1 MTEEDPIEGF
11 SSPDGRSTQAPSR
24 SPSRRS
30 PRPLTAQSTAQSTI
44 RNCGWSYSR
53 LPQLPKGDWD
63 EPKNVASGRA
73 WEPRPVIFVLRNYG
87 LGSATQS
94 EEGTYALFREFRTV
108 ADAARA
114 ANASSGSMISKRAG
128 MSRGEQDQESS
139 PLVVH
144 ISNEYPSE
152 PVYVFDNYVQCRAIV
167 TSLEKDGARKVKP
180 RASGT
185 RPAKLQRT
193 SSIGKP

>member
-1 MTEEDPIEGF
+1 MVIETKQVKRGRARRGCREPFIERCQKRNYMTEEDPIEEF
-11 SSPDGRSTQAPSR
+11 SSPGGRSTQAPS
-24 SPSRRS
+24 PRRS
-30 PRPLTAQSTAQSTI
+30 PRPLTAQSTAQSTWPQFLSQ
-44 RNCGWSYSR
+44 NWSYSR

-63 EPKNVASGRA
+63 EPKIVASGRA

-94 EEGTYALFREFRTV
+94 EEGTYALFRTFRTV

-114 ANASSGSMISKRAG
+114 AAADVTGSMISRRAG
-128 MSRGEQDQESS
+128 MSRGEQDKKR

-152 PVYVFDNYVQCRAIV
+152 PVYV
-167 TSLEKDGARKVKP
+167 
-180 RASGT
+180 
-185 RPAKLQRT
+185 
-193 SSIGKP
+193 